1 LSRQELAELAN
12 PLLSAPISGHYIGR
26 LERGEFRW
34 PGVHVRRALRHV
46 LGAASDTDLGFF
58 ILRPQPTARARPAG
72 SPGSSAC
79 ERLDGTRPGGVY
91 ADEARADATR
101 ADATRADATRADGTR
116 ADEARVDEARVDGAR
131 VDGACVDGT
140 RDAPVES
147 ATIDLAGSS
156 VRVCIQVGQVRIV
169 IEPGPRCPGV
179 SQDFPPRDRVR
190 VYRPADVSPR
200 SPLRPRSRS
209 TRRLRRRGT
218 DGNAD
223 PQPAL

>member
-101 ADATRADATRADGTR
+101 ADATRAD
-116 ADEARVDEARVDGAR
+116 EAR